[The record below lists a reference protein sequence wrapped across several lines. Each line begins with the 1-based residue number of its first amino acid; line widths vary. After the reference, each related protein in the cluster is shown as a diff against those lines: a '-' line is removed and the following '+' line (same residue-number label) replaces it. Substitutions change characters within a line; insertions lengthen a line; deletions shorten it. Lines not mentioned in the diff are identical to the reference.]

1 MKRLLNTV
9 PNPAPEPAI
18 LTVAASAPVR
28 LAALSE
34 SLTIV
39 LFWKAL
45 LGISEVKGQGAE
57 LLKHLLIC
65 QCLWLVA
72 SAPLQRVIGS
82 AAER

>member
-1 MKRLLNTV
+1 MRRLLNTV
-9 PNPAPEPAI
+9 PNPAPEPTI
-18 LTVAASAPVR
+18 LTVASSAPVS

-34 SLTIV
+34 SLPMV

-57 LLKHLLIC
+57 LPKHILIC
-65 QCLWLVA
+65 QCLWSVA